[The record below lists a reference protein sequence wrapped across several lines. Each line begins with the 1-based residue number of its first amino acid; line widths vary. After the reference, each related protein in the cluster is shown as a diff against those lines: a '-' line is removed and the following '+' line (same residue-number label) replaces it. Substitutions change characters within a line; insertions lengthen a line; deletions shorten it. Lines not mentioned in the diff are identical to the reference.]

1 MKRIT
6 IILSALMALVLSAPL
21 AFAAQK
27 EIAISGSTTVL
38 PIIQSAG
45 EAFMAANPDIP
56 LAISGG
62 GSGSGIKALN
72 EGLCDVA
79 MASRDVK
86 GTELDLGA
94 KRGVKLFKTT
104 VAIDALV
111 PVVHPDNPVKAL
123 TSEQLRDIFSGKI
136 TNWKEVGGEDGK
148 IVVISRDTSSGTYET
163 WVEIIMKGEK
173 VLPAALLQASNGT
186 VVQTVGKNKKAIG
199 YIGFGY
205 LNKTLQGLKV
215 DGVVASAETALANT
229 WPIGRELYL
238 FTNGEP
244 SGGIG
249 KFISFMLDPQKGQK
263 YVAEVGYIPLA
274 KK

>member
-6 IILSALMALVLSAPL
+6 IILSALAALVLANSM

-27 EIAISGSTTVL
+27 EIAVSGSTTVL

-62 GSGSGIKALN
+62 GSGSGIKSLN
-72 EGLCDVA
+72 EGLCDIA
-79 MASRDVK
+79 MASRDIK
-86 GTELDLGA
+86 ESEIELGA
-94 KRGVKLFKTT
+94 KRGVKPFKTI

-111 PVVHPDNPVKAL
+111 PVVHPDNPVKEL
-123 TSEQLRDIFSGKI
+123 SSQQLRDIFSGKVS
-136 TNWKEVGGEDGK
+136 NWKDVGGEDGK

-163 WVEIIMKGEK
+163 WMEIIMKGDK
-173 VLPAALLQASNGT
+173 VLPAALLQTSNGT

-205 LNKTLQGLKV
+205 LNKTLQALKV
-215 DGVVASAETALANT
+215 DGIEATPETALSKS
-229 WPIGRELYL
+229 WPIARELYL
-238 FTNGEP
+238 FTNGQP
-244 SGGIG
+244 SGNIG
-249 KFISFMLDPQKGQK
+249 KFMTFMLDPQKGQK
-263 YVAEVGYIPLA
+263 YVSEVGYIPLA
-274 KK
+274 VK